1 MRAIV
6 QEKYGAPD
14 EVLAL
19 QDIEKPEIKDDE
31 VLVRVA
37 AAPVAGDDWHLMRG
51 WPYVARM
58 ATGLL
63 RPKNRVPG
71 REVAGRVEAVGEK
84 VTALRPGDEVFGWC
98 SGAFAEYVAVPE
110 AWLAPKPAN
119 LTSEQAAAVPISAF
133 TALQGLRDQ
142 GKIAPGQNVLI
153 NGASGGVGTF
163 AVQIARAFGAR
174 VTGVCSTENVGLV
187 RSLGAERVIDYT
199 REDFTRDGERYDL
212 ILDLVGNRSLA
223 DCRRALTPEG
233 TLVMASGTGGRWLK
247 GTDRFIRGLAL
258 SAFVRQK
265 LRPLI
270 HTDSKEDLLVLKEL
284 IESGKVTP
292 VVSASFPLG
301 EVTEAI
307 RHLGDGHG
315 RGKVVL
321 TV

>member
-1 MRAIV
+1 MKAIV
-6 QEKYGAPD
+6 QNKYGAPD

-19 QDIEKPEIKDDE
+19 QDIERPKIKDDE

-58 ATGLL
+58 TTGLL
-63 RPKNRVPG
+63 KPKNRVPG
-71 REVAGRVEAVGEK
+71 REIAGRVEAVGGQ
-84 VTALRPGDEVFGWC
+84 VTEFRPGDEVFGWC

-110 AWLAPKPAN
+110 ASLAPRPAN

-142 GKIAPGQNVLI
+142 GQIASGQSVLI

-199 REDFTRDGERYDL
+199 REDFTQDGERYDL
-212 ILDLVGNRSLA
+212 ILDLVGNHSLA

-233 TLVMASGTGGRWLK
+233 TLVMAAGTGGRWLK

-258 SAFVRQK
+258 SPFVRQK

-270 HTDSKEDLLVLKEL
+270 HTDSKEDLLLLKEL
-284 IESGKVTP
+284 IESGKVKP

-301 EVTEAI
+301 EVTAAI

-315 RGKVVL
+315 TGKVVL